1 MAVSSGRLMN
11 GEMTHPDNGKAGAN
25 YARTLKKV
33 PMTYYFVIPNKM
45 KISNTSPVLAGFFAT
60 PEMIKLKDTEKIIL
74 LGVFAQIILHSF
86 MSSG

>member
-1 MAVSSGRLMN
+1 
-11 GEMTHPDNGKAGAN
+11 
-25 YARTLKKV
+25 
-33 PMTYYFVIPNKM
+33 MTYHFILPNEM